1 MSNDQPPQESNGKE
15 FLDPPKEGDRQTV
28 RRVMTR
34 LYIILLVVGLGIGAI
49 VSVGVVMLIERLGL
63 TDVPQQVEDN
73 QN

>member
-1 MSNDQPPQESNGKE
+1 MSNHQSPQESNGKE
-15 FLDPPKEGDRQTV
+15 SLDPPKEGDRQTV
-28 RRVMTR
+28 RRVMIR
-34 LYIILLVVGLGIGAI
+34 LYIILLVIGLGIGAI

>member
-1 MSNDQPPQESNGKE
+1 MSNEPPQESNGKE
-15 FLDPPKEGDRQTV
+15 SFNPPKEGDRKTV

-34 LYIILLVVGLGIGAI
+34 LYIILLVIGLGIGAI

-73 QN
+73 PN